1 MNIKKIKSMLI
12 AVVTMCLLVAAD
24 QFTKYLAVKN
34 LQHKIS
40 VKLIPGFLSLTYVEN
55 PGSAWGMMQNMQWL
69 VIIISF
75 VLVIG
80 VFIYYYRLSDE
91 KKFIPLKIA
100 LTVLAAGAL
109 GNAIDR
115 ITKGIVVDFFEFKF
129 INFPVFNVADIY
141 VVLSV
146 IIIFILI
153 LFVYKE
159 EDFAINRKGEV

>member
-1 MNIKKIKSMLI
+1 
-12 AVVTMCLLVAAD
+12 
-24 QFTKYLAVKN
+24 
-34 LQHKIS
+34 
-40 VKLIPGFLSLTYVEN
+40 
-55 PGSAWGMMQNMQWL
+55 MMQNMQWL